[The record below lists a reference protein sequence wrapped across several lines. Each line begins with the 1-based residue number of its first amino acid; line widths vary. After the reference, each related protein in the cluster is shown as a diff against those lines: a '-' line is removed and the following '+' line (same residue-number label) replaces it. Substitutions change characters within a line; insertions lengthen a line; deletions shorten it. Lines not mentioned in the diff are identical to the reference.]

1 MERSYFITVALDFS
15 SISPFRYFVI
25 SPFRHFAIS
34 CFKHAPVARCL
45 FFSAHHLL
53 PSYFKLNGKN
63 EVTSHYVSVPP
74 LHARKFS
81 VPLLFFVIV
90 HQWTV
95 QTVQNHKF
103 LTKNHPPRVLK
114 ELHSLRFCSHFRAG

>member
-1 MERSYFITVALDFS
+1 M
-15 SISPFRYFVI
+15 
-25 SPFRHFAIS
+25 
-34 CFKHAPVARCL
+34 
-45 FFSAHHLL
+45 
-53 PSYFKLNGKN
+53 KN

-74 LHARKFS
+74 LHARKVS
-81 VPLLFFVIV
+81 VPQLFFVIV

-114 ELHSLRFCSHFRAG
+114 ELHSLRFCSLGYPGEFNGCFPPPFLISFASRNAVYIYLSSCKNGNSDEYFLVIKGKWSGISGNRGTQ